1 MYNEEFEAL
10 LEEAFKAGYNDA
22 NKDIFT
28 EGLIQRLKT
37 SVGNFVD
44 DVKAAGGALKSIQNK
59 NSYKNFYLGPSG
71 VREKRARYQAVKDSD
86 APEYIKKK
94 LKKEYDD
101 AMKIYNGTRSNK
113 WKVFS

>member
-1 MYNEEFEAL
+1 MTRKEFEAL
-10 LEEAFKAGYNDA
+10 LEEAFEIVYDDA
-22 NKDIFT
+22 NTDIFT

-59 NSYKNFYLGPSG
+59 NSYKNFYLGSNG
-71 VREKRARYQAVKDSD
+71 VREKRARYQAAQDSN
-86 APEYIKKK
+86 APEHIKKK

-101 AMKIYNGTRSNK
+101 AMEIYNGTRSNK